1 MGLAALKCFSA
12 IGLTAI
18 ISRMTE
24 LKNSCLLILHVVWQP
39 QKIHLQDHSQGCL
52 TAWQLVSPK
61 ASHPRESE
69 RRFKVSVL
77 EWNMKS
83 GVPWL
88 LLHRMF
94 YKWVS
99 AAHTQGGDPTRA
111 WELRGG
117 HDWVHME
124 TACHNSHLLSSLI
137 LQLIVNLVLTTNVFQ
152 SLLCFVRLD
161 RRINWLIWGEKIS

>member
-77 EWNMKS
+77 EWNIKS

-99 AAHTQGGDPTRA
+99 AAHTEGGSYKGMGTERWA
-111 WELRGG
+111 WLGPYG
-117 HDWVHME
+117 DCLPQFPF
-124 TACHNSHLLSSLI
+124 TLLIDFTVNCESS
-137 LQLIVNLVLTTNVFQ
+137 F
-152 SLLCFVRLD
+152 D
-161 RRINWLIWGEKIS
+161 Y